1 MGASRILI
9 IIILLLALIA
19 SGTSVADAGNS
30 TITPEQYGAELD
42 RLLAA
47 TQRLD
52 KTGPPISELLKELP
66 PAWQVQTR
74 EKKFEI
80 STDGLARD
88 FERLHQR
95 FDPELQQSICEQ
107 LIGLRAD
114 LAAYEKAPRDI
125 SRQRAILA
133 GIVARPEFHD
143 LHGPSWSERL
153 KQRFIEAL
161 LFFLRRFLPVSAIP
175 TVGRILVYSL
185 LAIAVLVLALWLYRS
200 LRRGAATERVVP
212 PVLPVSAKEWTVWM
226 SEAREAARRADWRD
240 AIHLSYWAGISYLE
254 VAGMWRPDRA
264 RTPREYLRL
273 LPSSSEYRPAL
284 QALTGD
290 FEVVWYGKQEA
301 DAQAFSRAL
310 ERLEQ
315 LGCR

>member
-1 MGASRILI
+1 MIASRIFI
-9 IIILLLALIA
+9 VLLLALTA
-19 SGTSVADAGNS
+19 SVTCVAEAGNS
-30 TITPEQYGAELD
+30 AMTPEQYGAELD

-47 TQRLD
+47 TEQLGE
-52 KTGPPISELLKELP
+52 TGPPISELPKELP
-66 PAWQVQTR
+66 RAWQVETR
-74 EKKFEI
+74 GMKFAI
-80 STDGLARD
+80 STDRLARD
-88 FERLHQR
+88 LRRLHQR
-95 FDPELQQSICEQ
+95 FDPELQKSIGEQ
-107 LIGLRAD
+107 LRGLRAD
-114 LAAYEKAPRDI
+114 LAAYEKAPSDI

-133 GIVARPEFHD
+133 GIVARREFHD
-143 LHGPSWSERL
+143 LHGPSWGERL
-153 KQRFIEAL
+153 KQRLVQAL
-161 LFFLRRFLPVSAIP
+161 LFFLRRFLPRSVIP

-185 LAIAVLVLALWLYRS
+185 LGIAILVLALWLYRS

-226 SEAREAARRADWRD
+226 SEAREAALRGNWRD
-240 AIHLSYWAGISYLE
+240 AIHLSYWAGISFLE

-273 LPSSSEYRPAL
+273 LPSSSEYQPAL
-284 QALTGD
+284 TALTRD

>member
-1 MGASRILI
+1 M
-9 IIILLLALIA
+9 
-19 SGTSVADAGNS
+19 
-30 TITPEQYGAELD
+30 TPEQYGAELD

-47 TQRLD
+47 TQQLG

-107 LIGLRAD
+107 LTGLRAD
-114 LAAYEKAPRDI
+114 LAAYEKAPSDI

-161 LFFLRRFLPVSAIP
+161 LFFLRRFFSRIRDPDRRQNLGLQLARNRHARAGTLALPQPSTRGGDGAGGSSGSPGIRQGVDGLDVRGARSGAAGKLAGCDSSFVLGGHFFPGDGGNVAARSRPYAPRISSAAALRKRVSA
-175 TVGRILVYSL
+175 RID
-185 LAIAVLVLALWLYRS
+185 
-200 LRRGAATERVVP
+200 RR
-212 PVLPVSAKEWTVWM
+212 
-226 SEAREAARRADWRD
+226 
-240 AIHLSYWAGISYLE
+240 
-254 VAGMWRPDRA
+254 
-264 RTPREYLRL
+264 
-273 LPSSSEYRPAL
+273 
-284 QALTGD
+284 
-290 FEVVWYGKQEA
+290 
-301 DAQAFSRAL
+301 
-310 ERLEQ
+310 
-315 LGCR
+315 

>member
-1 MGASRILI
+1 MIASRIFI
-9 IIILLLALIA
+9 IIILLLALTA
-19 SGTSVADAGNS
+19 AATCVADAGNS
-30 TITPEQYGAELD
+30 AMTPEQYGAELD
-42 RLLAA
+42 RLLSA
-47 TQRLD
+47 TQQLD

-74 EKKFEI
+74 GKRFEI
-80 STDGLARD
+80 STDRLARD
-88 FERLHQR
+88 LRRLHQR
-95 FDPELQQSICEQ
+95 FDPELQKSICEQ
-107 LIGLRAD
+107 LTGLRAD
-114 LAAYEKAPRDI
+114 LAAYEKAPGDTT
-125 SRQRAILA
+125 RQRAILA

-143 LHGPSWSERL
+143 LHGPGWSERL
-153 KQRFIEAL
+153 KQRFMEAL
-161 LFFLRRFLPVSAIP
+161 LFFLRRFLPLSVIP
-175 TVGRILVYSL
+175 TVGRILVSSL
-185 LAIAVLVLALWLYRS
+185 LGIAMLVLALWLYRS
-200 LRRGAATERVVP
+200 LRRGVATERVVP
-212 PVLPVSAKEWTVWM
+212 AVLPVSAKEWTVWM
-226 SEAREAARRADWRD
+226 SEAREAARRENWRD

-273 LPSSSEYRPAL
+273 LPSSSEYEPAL
-284 QALTGD
+284 KALTGD

>member
-1 MGASRILI
+1 MTASRTFLT
-9 IIILLLALIA
+9 LLLALTV
-19 SGTSVADAGNS
+19 SVTCVADTGNS
-30 TITPEQYGAELD
+30 AMTPEQYGAELD
-42 RLLAA
+42 RLLTA
-47 TQRLD
+47 TQQLGEA
-52 KTGPPISELLKELP
+52 GPPISELRKELP
-66 PAWQVQTR
+66 PVWQVQTR
-74 EKKFEI
+74 ERKFAI
-80 STDGLARD
+80 PTDGLARD
-88 FERLHQR
+88 LRRLHQR
-95 FDPELQQSICEQ
+95 FDPELQKSICEQ
-107 LIGLRAD
+107 LRGLRAD

-133 GIVARPEFHD
+133 GIVARREFHD

-153 KQRFIEAL
+153 KQRFVEAL
-161 LFFLRRFLPVSAIP
+161 LYFLRRFLPVSAIP

-185 LAIAVLVLALWLYRS
+185 LGIAMLVLALWLYRS

-226 SEAREAARRADWRD
+226 AEARAAALQGNWRD
-240 AIHLSYWAGISYLE
+240 AIHLSYWAGISFLE
-254 VAGMWRPDRA
+254 IAGMWRPDRA

-273 LPSSSEYRPAL
+273 LPSSSGYQPAL
-284 QALTGD
+284 TALTRD